1 MITGKSHQTDKHFVL
16 KLISLTVGNYKSVSR
31 QLQNYTVNFAMS
43 ITINRLIKEKNTA
56 LLEATFRGSER

>member
-31 QLQNYTVNFAMS
+31 QLQNYTVNGAMS

-56 LLEATFRGSER
+56 LLQATFRGSER

>member
-1 MITGKSHQTDKHFVL
+1 MITGKSHQTDKHFVM

-56 LLEATFRGSER
+56 LLQATFRGSER

>member
-31 QLQNYTVNFAMS
+31 QLQNYTVNGGMS

-56 LLEATFRGSER
+56 LLQATFRGSER

>member
-16 KLISLTVGNYKSVSR
+16 KLISLTVGNYKLVSR

>member
-31 QLQNYTVNFAMS
+31 QLQNYTVNGAMS
-43 ITINRLIKEKNTA
+43 ITINRLIKEKNAA
-56 LLEATFRGSER
+56 LLQATFRGSER

>member
-1 MITGKSHQTDKHFVL
+1 MITGKSHQTDKHFVM

-31 QLQNYTVNFAMS
+31 QLQNYTVNGAMS

-56 LLEATFRGSER
+56 LLQATFRGSER